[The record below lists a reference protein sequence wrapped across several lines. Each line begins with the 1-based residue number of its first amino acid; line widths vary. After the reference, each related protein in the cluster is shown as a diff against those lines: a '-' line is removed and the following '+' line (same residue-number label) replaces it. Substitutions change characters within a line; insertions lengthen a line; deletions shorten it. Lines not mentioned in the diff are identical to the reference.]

1 MISEIWL
8 IISLMGNE
16 DTLNAIFTIGYL
28 FFVFCFVA
36 PPTEFVS
43 AGLTIQNVLSNYL
56 GSEQLHFIE
65 YHMKRTAVTLL
76 VHSILPLGTKL
87 DRQKVEIIYSTW
99 CNYKWSGTYLACT
112 SIKAIHVHL
121 SLEKILILLL
131 FRCILVSI
139 TVIPV
144 CFQVQDS
151 LIVGRAPD

>member
-1 MISEIWL
+1 
-8 IISLMGNE
+8 MGNE
-16 DTLNAIFTIGYL
+16 DTCTLKAIFTIGYL

-87 DRQKVEIIYSTW
+87 NKQIVEIIYST
-99 CNYKWSGTYLACT
+99 
-112 SIKAIHVHL
+112 
-121 SLEKILILLL
+121 
-131 FRCILVSI
+131 
-139 TVIPV
+139 
-144 CFQVQDS
+144 
-151 LIVGRAPD
+151 

>member
-1 MISEIWL
+1 
-8 IISLMGNE
+8 MGNE

-76 VHSILPLGTKL
+76 VHSILPLGTKKEKSRNHL
-87 DRQKVEIIYSTW
+87 PVVI
-99 CNYKWSGTYLACT
+99 KWSGTYLGLV
-112 SIKAIHVHL
+112 IKAIHVHL
-121 SLEKILILLL
+121 SLEKINLILPL
-131 FRCILVSI
+131 FRCILSI

-144 CFQVQDS
+144 RFQVPGG
-151 LIVGRAPD
+151 LIGGRAPS